1 MLVAYLPLLVAII
14 GLLVYV
20 LASNAKA
27 VEIGRLLFFAGILV
41 TVLTLQ
47 GHTVRL

>member
-1 MLVAYLPLLVAII
+1 MLIATVPALFALV

-27 VEIGRLLFFAGILV
+27 VEIGRLMFAVALLVALFAFER
-41 TVLTLQ
+41 VLP
-47 GHTVRL
+47 